1 MNNDNNSNGIW
12 FVLAFVIVPVVIGI
26 GKFFS
31 PDTFTINSNTNS
43 PIYVRNLS
51 AIDSV
56 QKIMEDEFSMSQN
69 TKAVMG
75 FDNGTQCICE
85 LYTTLTGDSGVVF
98 TLRSTRHDY
107 ELNPNKGIEFVYSP
121 KGTVLKENGKVV
133 KSFPDITPR
142 PGVAERI
149 TFENISNK
157 VNIKVGCT
165 PICSYFTQL
174 PATEYMVVHTQ
185 QYTSALLSK
194 ITSEPVF
201 EKPAS
206 DEAR

>member
-12 FVLAFVIVPVVIGI
+12 FVLAFVVVPVVIGI

-56 QKIMEDEFSMSQN
+56 QKTMEDEFSMSQN

-107 ELNPNKGIEFVYSP
+107 ELNPNKGVEFVYSP

-142 PGVAERI
+142 LGVAERI

>member
-1 MNNDNNSNGIW
+1 MNNDNTSNGIW
-12 FVLAFVIVPVVIGI
+12 FVLAFVVVPVVIGI

-56 QKIMEDEFSMSQN
+56 QKTMEDEFSMSQN

-107 ELNPNKGIEFVYSP
+107 ELNPNKGVEFVYSP

-142 PGVAERI
+142 LGVAERI

>member
-12 FVLAFVIVPVVIGI
+12 FVLAFVVVPVVIGI

-56 QKIMEDEFSMSQN
+56 QKTMEDEFSMSQN

-142 PGVAERI
+142 LGVAERI

-185 QYTSALLSK
+185 SNTTALLSK

>member
-12 FVLAFVIVPVVIGI
+12 FVLAFVVVPVVIGI

-56 QKIMEDEFSMSQN
+56 QKTMEDEFSMSQN

-142 PGVAERI
+142 LGVAERI